1 MVESLCQDLPLGC
14 CGVLSPPPT
23 LSSAITWYFLWK
35 NKIRIVKLIVLFGKT
50 SSSFVIGFASLE
62 VNIFKICMLVGHT
75 SCPSLLLDYESQ
87 VQYLFPRA
95 GEVKLAKFEQ
105 STHATH
111 LKTHGYLKLL
121 HF

>member
-1 MVESLCQDLPLGC
+1 
-14 CGVLSPPPT
+14 
-23 LSSAITWYFLWK
+23 
-35 NKIRIVKLIVLFGKT
+35 
-50 SSSFVIGFASLE
+50 
-62 VNIFKICMLVGHT
+62 MLVGHT

-95 GEVKLAKFEQ
+95 GEVKLAKVEQ
-105 STHATH
+105 STRVTH